1 MGQPQPPY
9 GPQYGHGY
17 AFPHPP
23 PPDPPELPAAATAQ
37 PRWPWW
43 YGPAGLGIGVFL
55 TFFTVSIL
63 ALVLVSAGVAE
74 VEEIEDAKGY
84 ILAGTIIQQAIF
96 AGVAIYF
103 ASRVERPRAWHF
115 GLRPARFWP
124 TIGWAALGLFAYW
137 TLAIVYVAAVRPDE
151 EQETLESL
159 GTDEGLGWLVAAAVL
174 VIVLAP
180 LAEEFFFRGFF
191 YRTLRTSLPVI
202 AAAVLVG
209 VLFGVIH
216 LGGTPPVLIPPL
228 VILGVVFCLVYEK
241 TGTLFATIGLH
252 ALNNVIAF
260 GVQTEEWA
268 VAGAVGGAMIAVCL
282 AVPRFLPRVGASAAA
297 PAAGRT

>member
-1 MGQPQPPY
+1 MGRPTPPY
-9 GPQYGHGY
+9 GPQYGHRY

-23 PPDPPELPAAATAQ
+23 PPDPPELPDAAAAY

-43 YGPAGLGIGVFL
+43 FGPAGLGIGLVATLFA
-55 TFFTVSIL
+55 VSLL
-63 ALVLVSAGVAE
+63 ALALAAAG

-84 ILAGTIIQQAIF
+84 ILAGTILQQVIF
-96 AGVAIYF
+96 AVVAIYF
-103 ASRVERPRAWHF
+103 AARVRPPRAWHF
-115 GLRPARFWP
+115 GLRPARFWA
-124 TIGWAALGLFAYW
+124 TIGWTALGMFAYW
-137 TLAIVYVAAVRPDE
+137 TLAIVYVSLVKPDG

-159 GTDEGLGWLVAAAVL
+159 GTDDGQGWLIAAAVL

-191 YRTLRTSLPVI
+191 YRTLRTSLPVL

-216 LGGTPPVLIPPL
+216 LGGTPPELIPPL
-228 VILGVVFCLVYEK
+228 VILGVVFCLVYEQ

-252 ALNNVIAF
+252 ALNNLIAF

-268 VAGAVGGAMIAVCL
+268 VAGAVGGLMLTACL
-282 AVPRFLPRVGASAAA
+282 VVPRFLPGAGASAAA
-297 PAAGRT
+297 PATGRT